1 MFRDSVV
8 RIHNC
13 HHMVEKCRFACGAT
27 TIWDTNEGIKAQPTQ
42 CLAAARWGGGGLGVT
57 SACQ

>member
-42 CLAAARWGGGGLGVT
+42 CLAAARWGGGGVRGY
-57 SACQ
+57 